1 MGTGRP
7 LDQILESLHARKD
20 DWVRVPIRHRV
31 RYLDSAMA
39 GLLKVA
45 PAWVDEANRR
55 RKIDTDSPTAGEEWI
70 SGPVVT
76 LRNLRLLR
84 RNLLTLAR
92 TGAPV
97 QVRIRPGP
105 EDRSIAAVLPASLVD
120 RLLYLFYK
128 AEIRTMPGCEPS
140 RARIYREKSDD
151 RFPSGRVTLVLGA
164 GNISSI
170 APLDVIH
177 KLMMED
183 QVVILKMNPVNEFLA
198 PYLEQV
204 FAELIRDGFLAVVTG
219 DAGAGNY
226 LCRHHR
232 VDRIHLTGSQATYK
246 AIVRDKQITAELGC
260 VTPILVVPGRW
271 SDADLSHQARNIAG
285 MVTHNASFNC
295 NAGKVLVLDH
305 NWPQRDAL
313 LEQVQGALA
322 ASPQRYP
329 YYPGAEKRY
338 AKILQQYPSA
348 IMLGDPHLIP
358 IPWTFI
364 PGVKPDPC
372 EPILQEEPFCGV
384 LSEVSLDSTGDAASF
399 LGAAVPFVNESLYGD
414 LSCMVLVDGKTAKA
428 IRNELN
434 EAIHRLRYGGI
445 AVNAWAGMNFALG
458 NTHWGAFP
466 GNTRESIGSGAGSV
480 HNCFLFD
487 APEKSVVY
495 APFRMW
501 PKPVWFPDHRTLPA
515 LGRAL
520 AQYEGTGSPIAL
532 MKTVIAAMRA

>member
-7 LDQILESLHARKD
+7 LDQILESLHSRKD
-20 DWVRVPIRHRV
+20 DWVRVPLRQRI

-39 GLLKVA
+39 ALLKVA
-45 PAWVDEANRR
+45 PEWVDEANRR
-55 RKIDTDSPTAGEEWI
+55 RKIDPDSPASGEEWI

-84 RNLLTLAR
+84 RNLHALAR
-92 TGAPV
+92 TGKPV
-97 QVRIRPGP
+97 AVGIRPGP
-105 EDRSIAAVLPASLVD
+105 EDRTIASVLPAGPVD

-128 AEIRTMPGCEPS
+128 AEIWTIPGAEPS

-151 RFPSGRVTLVLGA
+151 RFPSGRVSLVLGA

-198 PYLEQV
+198 PYLEQA
-204 FAELIRDGFLAVVTG
+204 FAELIGDGFLSIVTG
-219 DAGAGNY
+219 DADAGNT
-226 LCRHHR
+226 LCRHNL
-232 VDRIHLTGSQATYK
+232 VDTIHLTGSQATYE
-246 AIVRDKQITAELGC
+246 AIARDKPITAELGC
-260 VTPILVVPGRW
+260 VTPILVIPGQW
-271 SDADLSHQARNIAG
+271 SRSDLSHQARNIAG

-295 NAGKVLVLDH
+295 NAGKVLVLDR

-313 LEQVQGALA
+313 LKEVQAALA

-329 YYPGAEKRY
+329 YYPGAEQRY
-338 AKILQQYPSA
+338 AKILQRYPSA
-348 IMLGDPHLIP
+348 IMLGERSSAP

-364 PGVKPDPC
+364 PGVKPDPD
-372 EPILQEEPFCGV
+372 EPVLQEEPFCGV
-384 LSEVSLDSTGDAASF
+384 LSELSLDTTGDPASF
-399 LGAAVPFVNESLYGD
+399 LEAAVPFVNESLYGD
-414 LSCMVLVDGKTAKA
+414 LSCMVLVDHKTAGE
-428 IRNELN
+428 IRNELD

-458 NTHWGAFP
+458 NTHWGAYP
-466 GNTRESIGSGAGSV
+466 GNTPDSIGSGAGSV

-520 AQYEGTGSPIAL
+520 AQYEGTGSPVAL
-532 MKTVIAAMRA
+532 IKVVTAAMFA